1 MWTTAPPSRY
11 TSACRVLTHKISL
24 QHPNNHTRKALLL
37 CLFYRGGGLNWLR
50 DPLTQLM
57 PMESKLEPRTPA
69 SLCWVFL
76 LYYMKWCKIWIKRSS
91 TFICNSGIGPAETS
105 QLLIY
110 LQSILSSPNSFAVPG
125 EGVWW
130 KESNWILIKC
140 EAQTQGNVGNN
151 SSHCTYPGALQWW
164 WQMHSGTWMINTIP
178 PRVRISWGKYR
189 YGWLGRGR
197 THYVH
202 KLCW

>member
-1 MWTTAPPSRY
+1 MYAISSSLWWPTPGRSKLSSPKVHRRLCRNSVRMTHCRQRFMWTTAPPSRY

-91 TFICNSGIGPAETS
+91 TFICNSGMVPAETS

-110 LQSILSSPNSFAVPG
+110 LQSILSSPA
-125 EGVWW
+125 
-130 KESNWILIKC
+130 
-140 EAQTQGNVGNN
+140 
-151 SSHCTYPGALQWW
+151 
-164 WQMHSGTWMINTIP
+164 
-178 PRVRISWGKYR
+178 
-189 YGWLGRGR
+189 
-197 THYVH
+197 
-202 KLCW
+202 